1 MASEQKNFDEL
12 NAATALTLA
21 QLQCQIRSQ
30 QETQILTHTQVGSQD
45 TSLHCVKSVRIR
57 SFSGLHLPTF
67 ALNAERYGVSLCIQ
81 SKCGKIRTRKT
92 TNTDTF
98 RAVIIVKYSS
108 STTSF
113 SKRTVP

>member
-45 TSLHCVKSVRIR
+45 TSLREKCPHSEFFW
-57 SFSGLHLPTF
+57 SAF
-67 ALNAERYGVSLCIQ
+67 AH
-81 SKCGKIRTRKT
+81 IRTECGEIRCISLYSVQMRENKDQK
-92 TNTDTF
+92 NY
-98 RAVIIVKYSS
+98 KYGH
-108 STTSF
+108 F
-113 SKRTVP
+113 SPCDHC